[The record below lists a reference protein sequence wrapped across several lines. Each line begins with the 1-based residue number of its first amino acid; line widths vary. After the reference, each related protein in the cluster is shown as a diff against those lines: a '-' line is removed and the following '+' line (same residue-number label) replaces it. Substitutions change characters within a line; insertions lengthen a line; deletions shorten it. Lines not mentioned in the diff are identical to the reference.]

1 MSGVEGSDEAVGPGR
16 RASDVEAGAYWQR
29 LAGQVDASQAA
40 GPHRGP
46 EMPDLPK
53 QTDPPENL
61 DITDPTV
68 AIVQTLLDNV
78 AITKELK
85 DESEAARRAMADSM
99 RKTALQADAMS
110 ADMRSLTI
118 ALQRLAEQQP
128 AKWDRYIWAGIGFV
142 LGVVVTDA
150 SFTTFPALWHQLFG

>member
-1 MSGVEGSDEAVGPGR
+1 MSGADDGDEAAGHGR
-16 RASDVEAGAYWQR
+16 RASDVEAGAYWQL
-29 LAGQVDASQAA
+29 LAGQVDARQAA
-40 GPHRGP
+40 GPHRRP

-53 QTDPPENL
+53 KADLPENL

-99 RKTALQADAMS
+99 RKTALQADTMS
-110 ADMRSLTI
+110 ADMRSVTI
-118 ALQRLAEQQP
+118 ALQRLAGQQP
-128 AKWDRYIWAGIGFV
+128 AKWDRYIWAGVGFV

>member
-1 MSGVEGSDEAVGPGR
+1 MSGADDSHEAAGPGR
-16 RASDVEAGAYWQR
+16 RDFDAEAGAYWQR

-40 GPHRGP
+40 GPHRGA

-53 QTDPPENL
+53 KTDPPENL
-61 DITDPTV
+61 DITDPTL

-150 SFTTFPALWHQLFG
+150 SFTTFPALWRQLFG

>member
-1 MSGVEGSDEAVGPGR
+1 MSGAEGSDEDVGPGR

-29 LAGQVDASQAA
+29 LAGQVDARQAA
-40 GPHRGP
+40 GPHRRP
-46 EMPDLPK
+46 EMPDPPK

-68 AIVQTLLDNV
+68 AIVQALLDNV

-110 ADMRSLTI
+110 ADMRSVTI
-118 ALQRLAEQQP
+118 ALQHLAAQQP
-128 AKWDRYIWAGIGFV
+128 TKWDRYIWAGVGFV

-150 SFTTFPALWHQLFG
+150 SFTTFPALWRQIFG

>member
-1 MSGVEGSDEAVGPGR
+1 
-16 RASDVEAGAYWQR
+16 
-29 LAGQVDASQAA
+29 
-40 GPHRGP
+40 
-46 EMPDLPK
+46 MPDPPK
-53 QTDPPENL
+53 QTDLPENL

-68 AIVQTLLDNV
+68 AIVQALLDNV

-85 DESEAARRAMADSM
+85 DESEAARRAMAEAM

-110 ADMRSLTI
+110 ADMRSVTI

-150 SFTTFPALWHQLFG
+150 SFTMVPALWRQLFG

>member
-1 MSGVEGSDEAVGPGR
+1 MSGADDSDEAAGHGR
-16 RASDVEAGAYWQR
+16 RDLDVGEGAYWRR
-29 LAGQVDASQAA
+29 LAEQVDARQAA

-46 EMPDLPK
+46 EMPDHPK
-53 QTDPPENL
+53 KADPPENL

-85 DESEAARRAMADSM
+85 GESEAARRAMAEAM

-110 ADMRSLTI
+110 ADMRSVTI
-118 ALQRLAEQQP
+118 ALQRLAGQQP
-128 AKWDRYIWAGIGFV
+128 AKWDRYIWAGVGFV

-150 SFTTFPALWHQLFG
+150 SFTTFPALWHQIFG

>member
-1 MSGVEGSDEAVGPGR
+1 MSGGDDSDEAAGHGR
-16 RASDVEAGAYWQR
+16 RDLDVGEGAYWRR
-29 LAGQVDASQAA
+29 LAEQVDARQAA

-46 EMPDLPK
+46 EMPEPPK
-53 QTDPPENL
+53 KADPPENL

-85 DESEAARRAMADSM
+85 DESEAARRAMAEAM

-110 ADMRSLTI
+110 ADMRSVTI
-118 ALQRLAEQQP
+118 ALQRLAGQQP

-150 SFTTFPALWHQLFG
+150 SFTTVPALWRQIFG